1 MRSGVR
7 PPYAPPLIQ
16 RLPFGRRFLLPL
28 RSPASP
34 NLAVQRERGGPQAS
48 RAPLQGNLRHR
59 RAPRCLFGDLRDKKR
74 VNLGVIGQNV
84 CPKPTNA
91 GPSIRPPSPT
101 SSRLDRF
108 PSLLRASCT
117 FRLSSRPSTWAPA
130 SSSARAGVL
139 CARGAITG
147 GYRLNP
153 NTRFEAYS

>member
-16 RLPFGRRFLLPL
+16 RLPFGRRFCCRCEALRHRTLPFSGSAAAL
-28 RSPASP
+28 RPAAP
-34 NLAVQRERGGPQAS
+34 
-48 RAPLQGNLRHR
+48 PLQGNLRHR
-59 RAPRCLFGDLRDKKR
+59 RASRCLFGDLRDKKR